1 MATLVTGGAG
11 FIGSNL
17 VSRLIADGKE
27 THVIDNLSTG
37 RLESLERIRTDSK
50 FHFHELD
57 LVRNEDLQLPPDCE
71 SVYHLAANPEVR
83 LGVTNP
89 SVHFEQNVM
98 ATFKLL
104 EAARKGDAELFAFA
118 STSTVYGDARVIPT
132 PEDYSPLEPI
142 SMYGASKL
150 ACESMI
156 ASYAHTY
163 GIRSVIFRLANIVG
177 ADSTHGVIFDFVNKL
192 LRDPVRLEI
201 LGDGY
206 QNKSYLHVSD
216 CISAMFVG
224 QTMARAKVN
233 VFNVGSKDQISVRE
247 IASAVLEAMHLTGTK
262 LSFTGGI
269 EGGRGWKGDVKN
281 MLLDVSRLRS
291 LGWSPRYGSRE
302 AVSLTAAELAQKVVY
317 TRK

>member
-1 MATLVTGGAG
+1 
-11 FIGSNL
+11 
-17 VSRLIADGKE
+17 
-27 THVIDNLSTG
+27 
-37 RLESLERIRTDSK
+37 
-50 FHFHELD
+50 
-57 LVRNEDLQLPPDCE
+57 
-71 SVYHLAANPEVR
+71 
-83 LGVTNP
+83 
-89 SVHFEQNVM
+89 
-98 ATFKLL
+98 
-104 EAARKGDAELFAFA
+104 
-118 STSTVYGDARVIPT
+118 
-132 PEDYSPLEPI
+132 
-142 SMYGASKL
+142 MYGASKL

-216 CISAMFVG
+216 CISAMLLG
-224 QTMARAKVN
+224 QTMGRAKVN

-247 IASAVLEAMHLTGTK
+247 IAAAVLEAMHMTGTK
-262 LSFTGGI
+262 LSFTGGV

-281 MLLDVSRLRS
+281 MLLDVSKLIS

-302 AVSLTAAELAQKVVY
+302 AVGLTASELAQKVVY